1 MKLLLK
7 KITALLLLI
16 VLTLAAFCVQA
27 QTQQDQKFYLIY
39 NAQIIDVLEG
49 TIKKENAIFIKGG
62 IIQSIGRFDDLKKD
76 VPAANHINAQNKYL
90 IPGLWDMHIH
100 LEGQNLVED
109 NKALLP
115 LFLAYGI
122 TTVRDAAS
130 DLGEQVLAWRNE
142 ITAGKLLGPTI
153 FTAGLKLEGVNS
165 MWKGDLEISNEQEL
179 NQMLDKLDDWKVD
192 FVKITENTLKGP
204 LFLKSVKAAHARGY
218 IVSGH
223 VPIDLTIEELVDAGL
238 SSVEHASYLLRLG
251 CNEQQI
257 VADLKSGKITSAE
270 ANQLY
275 QTTFDQQVAIKN
287 YAVLGKKGLY
297 VTPTL
302 IGSRQLAY
310 LNGNNYSKDSMMVSY
325 LTKAYTENYT
335 WRIERMKNDTPEQSE
350 ERKKRS
356 QFTASQVP
364 LFQKAGIGILAGS
377 DEAALNSFVY
387 PGESLISELQIFQEA
402 GMQPVHILQA
412 ATINGAKFMRKSR
425 TMGSVD
431 EGKIADIVI
440 LDENPLVN
448 INATQ
453 HIYGVFTKLQY
464 FDRNALNQI
473 LRNVREAK
481 TKLDQQ
487 REMVK

>member
-1 MKLLLK
+1 
-7 KITALLLLI
+7 
-16 VLTLAAFCVQA
+16 
-27 QTQQDQKFYLIY
+27 
-39 NAQIIDVLEG
+39 
-49 TIKKENAIFIKGG
+49 
-62 IIQSIGRFDDLKKD
+62 
-76 VPAANHINAQNKYL
+76 
-90 IPGLWDMHIH
+90 
-100 LEGQNLVED
+100 
-109 NKALLP
+109 
-115 LFLAYGI
+115 
-122 TTVRDAAS
+122 
-130 DLGEQVLAWRNE
+130 
-142 ITAGKLLGPTI
+142 
-153 FTAGLKLEGVNS
+153 
-165 MWKGDLEISNEQEL
+165 
-179 NQMLDKLDDWKVD
+179 DWKVD

-257 VADLKSGKITSAE
+257 VADLKAGKITSAE
-270 ANQLY
+270 ANHLY
-275 QTTFDQQVAIKN
+275 QTTFDPQVAMKN

-310 LNGNNYSKDSMMVSY
+310 LNENDYTKDSMMVSY
-325 LTKAYTENYT
+325 LTKAYAENYT

-350 ERKKRS
+350 ERKKRT

-364 LFQKAGIGILAGS
+364 LMQKAGIPILAGS

-387 PGESLISELQIFQEA
+387 PGESLISELQLFQDA

-412 ATINGAKFMRKSR
+412 ATINGAKFMRKSA

-431 EGKIADIVI
+431 EGKIADMVI
-440 LDENPLVN
+440 LDENPLEN

-453 HIYGVFTKLQY
+453 RIYGVFTKGQY
-464 FDRNALNQI
+464 FDRNALNKI
-473 LRNVREAK
+473 LQHVKEAK
-481 TKLDQQ
+481 IKLDTQ
-487 REMVK
+487 REMVR